1 MYYCFSLADNRIYQ
15 SAEYGIK
22 YVKITAISSF
32 IIRQGRAG
40 IDMKIKYILGVDGG
54 GTRTT
59 ADIADLEGRVL
70 AEAVTGASNY
80 KSAGKKASIENINK
94 AVFGALQKLGTAD
107 NIIFDSSC
115 FGMAGND
122 TVKDQ
127 KVYRSIIFNERL
139 KTVLNTSRTMI
150 CNDSRIGLEAGSS
163 RDNRIMVICG
173 TGSNCFGINQDGME
187 AKAGGWDYILGD
199 EGSGYS
205 IALKALKTVM
215 KAYDGRIENTILSSQ
230 ILGYLGFRSEVEIVE
245 WIYKKNIT
253 KEKISEIAAVVCRA
267 AHLGDIAS
275 RNILEEEA
283 GEIESII
290 TVVAER
296 LGISD
301 SVFDLVLVG
310 SVFKCRK
317 YFKKTLFD
325 LLEKKFKGINFKDLT
340 KKPVLGAIKMARDN
354 NGLSSVRLKNHKP

>member
-1 MYYCFSLADNRIYQ
+1 
-15 SAEYGIK
+15 
-22 YVKITAISSF
+22 
-32 IIRQGRAG
+32 
-40 IDMKIKYILGVDGG
+40 MKIKYILGVDGG